1 MKVFHASSGANYKFK
16 RGSDIM
22 PRRARKD
29 LHTSFFHVIVQG
41 VNKEYIF
48 ENNKLKERYLQIL
61 KQTER

>member
-1 MKVFHASSGANYKFK
+1 
-16 RGSDIM
+16 M
-22 PRRARKD
+22 PRRARKN
-29 LHTSFFHVIVQG
+29 LNTSFFHVIVQG